1 MMEYRTIRRE
11 SANDCTVAVISG
23 KRRAPRVDLGPRP
36 IVVEILRELSARG
49 FATARGFGR

>member
-11 SANDCTVAVISG
+11 SANGCAAPLFLE
-23 KRRAPRVDLGPRP
+23 KRRAPRVNLGPRP

-49 FATARGFGR
+49 FAAARRFGR